1 VERIKG
7 KIKAIIFDMDGTI
20 INTEHIWRQVT
31 IDVLTHHGLD
41 SLTKEQYAF
50 LETLAGRSMYDVVK
64 ALKEYFKLDSTHE
77 MIIAHKIDLA
87 NKQFASNL
95 HFIEGFQ
102 DFHKKLQEAK
112 IPMGLATNAIP
123 ENLNEIARRL
133 NFEELFNG
141 HVYSI
146 ANVGYKAKPD
156 PTLFLYAAEK
166 LGVSASECVVFEDS
180 LAGFMAAKAA
190 NMTCIAIKN
199 RFNGHLLEHV
209 HDSIG
214 NYDEATEMLAKIADY
229 IITKSKK

>member
-1 VERIKG
+1 
-7 KIKAIIFDMDGTI
+7 
-20 INTEHIWRQVT
+20 
-31 IDVLTHHGLD
+31 
-41 SLTKEQYAF
+41 
-50 LETLAGRSMYDVVK
+50 MYDVVK

-146 ANVGYKAKPD
+146 ANLGYKAKPD

-166 LGVSASECVVFEDS
+166 LGVSPDECVVFEDS

-209 HDSIG
+209 HDSIV